1 MQGRVGP
8 PLAQPVFDLVK
19 LGFKRMMAPNEACEP
34 VFFGAPLVGAAA
46 MLIAVMLVPIAGVY
60 APAPVTGDLIVLIY
74 LLAIP
79 GVALMIAGSASGSPY
94 GAIGFSREMA
104 MMIAYEGPIVL
115 IAIAVALRVGLASGG
130 APTFSLTEIVRYQ
143 QAHGPFLFDPVMW
156 PAIVAFAFFYP
167 ANLGIVPFDIP
178 EAETEVLE
186 GPLLEY
192 SGPALALFKIMSALK
207 SVVVLG
213 LGDCA
218 VHAAAAHRPRRV
230 RRLARSDAGARSH
243 RRDGGARRG
252 GAHAHRSG
260 LRLLPEMAVGAGF
273 HQSPRRRLV
282 HRGRR
287 AVTVLA
293 KLKDVAARS
302 PWLYRINAGSCNGCD
317 VELATT
323 ALIPRYDVERLGCQY
338 CGSPRH
344 ADIVLITGPL
354 TRHVLEAAKRVYA
367 EIPDPKVTVAV
378 GVCPISGGIFR
389 ESYAVCAPIDQ
400 YFPVDV
406 NVPGC
411 PPRPPAII
419 EGVAKAIA
427 IWRERL

>member
-1 MQGRVGP
+1 
-8 PLAQPVFDLVK
+8 
-19 LGFKRMMAPNEACEP
+19 MAPDVACAP
-34 VFFGAPLVGAAA
+34 VFFGAPLIGAASMLLA
-46 MLIAVMLVPIAGVY
+46 MTLVPIAGVY
-60 APAPVTGDLIVLIY
+60 APGPIGGDLLVLIY
-74 LLAIP
+74 LLAVP
-79 GVALMIAGSASGSPY
+79 GVALMLAGSSSGSPY

-104 MMIAYEGPIVL
+104 MMLAYEGPIVL
-115 IAIAVALRVGLASGG
+115 IVAAVALRVGLATGQG
-130 APTFSLTEIVRYQ
+130 PTFSLSAIVAYQ
-143 QAHGPFLFDPVMW
+143 QAHGALLFDPVMW
-156 PAIVAFAFFYP
+156 PAVVAFAFFYP

-192 SGPALALFKIMSALK
+192 SGRPLALFKVMSALK
-207 SVVVLG
+207 AVVVLG
-213 LGDCA
+213 LGVALFIPLPFTGVVGLVGWLVQMLRAGADRRHRGQGRRRA
-218 VHAAAAHRPRRV
+218 DAHRP
-230 RRLARSDAGARSH
+230 
-243 RRDGGARRG
+243 
-252 GAHAHRSG
+252 G
-260 LRLLPEMAVGAGF
+260 LRLLPQVAAGARF
-273 HQSPRRRLV
+273 AEPSRRSLFL
-282 HRGRR
+282 RGRR
-287 AVTVLA
+287 AVTFIA

-323 ALIPRYDVERLGCQY
+323 ALIPRYDVERLGCVY

-354 TRHVLEAAKRVYA
+354 TRHVLAAAQRVFA

-378 GVCPISGGIFR
+378 GVCPITGGIFR
-389 ESYAVCAPIDQ
+389 ESYAICAPIDQ

-427 IWRERL
+427 IWRQRL